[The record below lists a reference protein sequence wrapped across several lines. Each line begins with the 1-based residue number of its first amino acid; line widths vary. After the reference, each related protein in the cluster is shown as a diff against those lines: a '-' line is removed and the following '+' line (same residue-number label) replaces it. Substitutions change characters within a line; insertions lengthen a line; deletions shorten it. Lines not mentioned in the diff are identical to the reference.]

1 MDGGYTDYFDYRRS
15 ESDGSDNGG
24 DIKMAEELPDLRK
37 IADRYDRVFTETRKA
52 ALAWQRQAN
61 EYKARLEA
69 VERAKARIKSIEERV
84 RMEEGYNIGC
94 KRSIEEAYS
103 TVLRIIDEE
112 MRKVGFT

>member
-1 MDGGYTDYFDYRRS
+1 
-15 ESDGSDNGG
+15 
-24 DIKMAEELPDLRK
+24 MAEELPDLRK

-69 VERAKARIKSIEERV
+69 VERAKARIESIEERAMGTT
-84 RMEEGYNIGC
+84 RYGSECEGAVH
-94 KRSIEEAYS
+94 RAYS

-112 MRKVGFT
+112 MRKVGFV